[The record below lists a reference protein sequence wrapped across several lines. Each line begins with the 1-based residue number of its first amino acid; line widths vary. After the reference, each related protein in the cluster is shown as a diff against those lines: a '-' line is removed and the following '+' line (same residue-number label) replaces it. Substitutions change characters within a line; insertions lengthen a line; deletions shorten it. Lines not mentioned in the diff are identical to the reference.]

1 MSLEEY
7 TPDLDSSESWWN
19 SAEAAKEAVSEKFK
33 ESIKRAI
40 AWTQKT
46 QKDEKKAKRYDFIL
60 ASFLVKIIID
70 KKYDSLLQ
78 IIFKT
83 IDYWYATNMIVW
95 ILSLV
100 NSDIS
105 FEIRK
110 KSNKEFINF
119 DYDSNYWI
127 HFDDTK
133 IPDELKQKI
142 NIWIED
148 IIDSM
153 IIEYSSIQNEKNIKL
168 LEKDN
173 ELIVNFIASVFIF
186 FLKYINIK
194 ITNNKALSIADFI
207 KQEIKNAL
215 KKVKLEKI

>member
-40 AWTQKT
+40 TWTQKT

-78 IIFKT
+78 VIFKT

-119 DYDSNYWI
+119 DYDSNYGI

-153 IIEYSSIQNEKNIKL
+153 IIEYSNIQNEKNIKL

-173 ELIVNFIASVFIF
+173 ELIINFIASVFIF
-186 FLKYINIK
+186 FLNNINIK